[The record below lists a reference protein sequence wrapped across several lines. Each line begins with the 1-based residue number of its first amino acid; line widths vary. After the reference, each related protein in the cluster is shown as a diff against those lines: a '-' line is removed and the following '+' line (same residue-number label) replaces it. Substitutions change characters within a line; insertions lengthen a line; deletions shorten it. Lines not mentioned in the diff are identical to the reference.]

1 MSTSPHCPSC
11 SGIHVI
17 RIAYGY
23 PGPEMWAAADRGGI
37 ALGGCVIGPE
47 NPAWRCVSCEYEFG

>member
-1 MSTSPHCPSC
+1 MSPSPHCPSC
-11 SGIHVI
+11 SATHVI

-23 PGPEMWAAADRGGI
+23 PGPEMWAAADRGEI

-47 NPAWRCVSCEYEFG
+47 NPAWPA

>member
-11 SGIHVI
+11 SATHVI

-47 NPAWRCVSCEYEFG
+47 NPAWRCVSCQYEFG

>member
-11 SGIHVI
+11 SATHVI

-23 PGPEMWAAADRGGI
+23 PGPEMRAAADRDEN

-47 NPAWRCVSCEYEFG
+47 NPT